1 MLLQL
6 CLILHRRYS
15 SLPVFGLIVENFGAC
30 LLTGLVDRLHT
41 DRAPSS
47 ETRRRPQG
55 QRRAIL
61 TGRPEPEEGWQECLG
76 YIVKR
81 VFANCTLASGSD
93 RSTRA

>member
-30 LLTGLVDRLHT
+30 LLTGLLDRLHT

-76 YIVKR
+76 YILKR
-81 VFANCTLASGSD
+81 VFANCTLASGTD
-93 RSTRA
+93 R